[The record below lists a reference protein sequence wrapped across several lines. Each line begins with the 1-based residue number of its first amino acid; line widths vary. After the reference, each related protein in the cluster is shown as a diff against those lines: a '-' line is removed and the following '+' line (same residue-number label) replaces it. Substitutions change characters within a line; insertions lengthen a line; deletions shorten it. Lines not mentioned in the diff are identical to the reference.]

1 MHSLE
6 YHGKQYRSLK
16 ELCSILKLSYSKV
29 RRLTRHYRRAHN
41 DPVIAIKWA
50 TGEEVRP
57 YNEPKTLQY
66 QQDLEKGYDRQQA
79 FKERVINTLNTF

>member
-79 FKERVINTLNTF
+79 FRERVFNTLNSF

>member
-16 ELCSILKLSYSKV
+16 EICSILKLSYSKV

-41 DPVIAIKWA
+41 DPVIAVKWA
-50 TGEEVRP
+50 TGEE
-57 YNEPKTLQY
+57 
-66 QQDLEKGYDRQQA
+66 
-79 FKERVINTLNTF
+79 I